1 MTEKK
6 VIRCA
11 IYTRKS
17 TEEGLEQDF
26 NSLDAQ
32 RDAGEAYIASQKHE
46 GWVCL
51 PDRYDDGG
59 YTGGNLDRP
68 AAQRLLADVEEGK
81 IDCIVVYKVDRLS
94 RSLMDFSRIIQ
105 ILDQHDVSFVSVTQ
119 QFNTTTSMGRL
130 TLNILLSFAQF
141 EREIISERTRDKIAS
156 ARRRGKWTGGR
167 PILGYD
173 ILRAPGGSSLV
184 VNPPEAHQVRAIF
197 ETYLDTGSLMAT
209 LKWLDEKRWCNKQ
222 YLARN
227 GKSNGGLR
235 FAKSS
240 LQRLLT
246 NVIYIGRIAHHEN
259 VYEGEHQAIVDEGL
273 FSQVQSL
280 LKMNQRSGGP
290 HRNKY
295 EALLK
300 GLVRCKHCGC
310 AMCHH
315 YAMSGQ
321 KRYRYYVCVHA
332 QKRGWNHCVC
342 PSLPAAEL
350 EEFVIG
356 RIRALRKDDLF
367 LSEVLEKAQSK
378 LHTEVEQHQV
388 ALRRLENE
396 VRQSMRSLGSLSAQA
411 VYDSRAAEELVR
423 LQAQIQQKEQAMA
436 SLNEKLISARCRSVN
451 TDEMTG
457 AFEAFDPIWK
467 SLIPSE
473 QRRMIRLLVQQVEYD
488 GETQSV
494 SVTFHPTGIK
504 SLTQEEICA

>member
-1 MTEKK
+1 MNEKK

-17 TEEGLEQDF
+17 TEEGLEQDY

-32 RDAGEAYIASQKHE
+32 RDAGEAYITSQKHE

-59 YTGGNLDRP
+59 YTGGNMDRP
-68 AAQRLLADVEEGK
+68 AAQRLLADVEDGVV
-81 IDCIVVYKVDRLS
+81 DCIVVYKVDRLS
-94 RSLMDFSRIIQ
+94 RSLMDFARIIEV
-105 ILDQHDVSFVSVTQ
+105 LDKHNVSFVSVTQ

-141 EREIISERTRDKIAS
+141 EREIISERTRDKIAA
-156 ARRRGKWTGGR
+156 ARRKGKWTGGR

-173 ILRAPGGSSLV
+173 ILREPGGSKLV
-184 VNPPEAHQVRAIF
+184 VNPPEARQVHTIF
-197 ETYLDTGSLMAT
+197 ETYLETGSLMAT
-209 LKWLDEKRWCNKQ
+209 LKWLDDKKWCNKRYQ
-222 YLARN
+222 AKD
-227 GKSNGGLR
+227 GKFNGGLR

-246 NVIYIGRIAHHEN
+246 NVAYMGRIAHHEN
-259 VYEGEHQAIVDEGL
+259 VYQGEHQAIIDEGL
-273 FSQVQSL
+273 FTQVQSL

-310 AMCHH
+310 AMVHH
-315 YAMSGQ
+315 YVMSEE
-321 KRYRYYVCVHA
+321 KRYRYYVCSNA
-332 QKRGWNHCVC
+332 QKRGWNNCIA

-356 RIRALRKDDLF
+356 QIRTLRKDDMF
-367 LSEVLEKAQSK
+367 LSDVLEKAQAK
-378 LHTEVEQHQV
+378 LHGEVEQHQ
-388 ALRRLENE
+388 AKLRTLEKE
-396 VRQSMRSLGSLSAQA
+396 TRQLVRSLGTVSAQA
-411 VYDSRAAEELVR
+411 AFDARAAEELAGM
-423 LQAQIQQKEQAMA
+423 QEEIQQKEQAMTA
-436 SLNEKLISARCRSVN
+436 LHEKIIVSRRRMVN

-457 AFEAFDPIWK
+457 AMEAFDPIWK
-467 SLIPSE
+467 SLKPHE
-473 QRRMIRLLVQQVEYD
+473 QTRLIRLLVQQVEYD
-488 GETQSV
+488 GETQNV
-494 SVTFHPTGIK
+494 AVTFHPTGIK
-504 SLTQEEICA
+504 SLTQEEVCV